1 MPNDRA
7 FTVDLTGDMTNT
19 MYDQFSY
26 DNDTTDLD
34 VTDTHGLLEISGNAT
49 AQEYMNLLSTVHYS
63 NTLPEPNDL
72 YQERSI
78 TVTIRE
84 DDQFY
89 MANITVNLIPVND
102 PAQFNFNNRT
112 IYFDEATREDPVM
125 LFKPTDKIIDPDQD
139 GGNLSYAT
147 LTLYGPTVHEGDMIS
162 IDSIS
167 AGSLLNYSNETHINI
182 SGIAPIREYLSILR
196 TATFVNRRV
205 DSPSTPRRVIVN
217 TFDGIEDSLGPN
229 IYININTTD
238 DPPLCFIG
246 GNIVS
251 YKFIP

>member
-1 MPNDRA
+1 MPNDCA

-19 MYDQFSY
+19 VNDQFSY
-26 DNDTTDLD
+26 DNDVTDLD
-34 VTDTHGLLEISGNAT
+34 ITDTHGLLEISGNAT
-49 AQEYMNLLSTVHYS
+49 AQEYMNFLSTVHYL
-63 NTLPEPNDL
+63 NTLSEPNDL
-72 YQERSI
+72 FQERNI
-78 TVTIRE
+78 IVTIRE

-89 MANITVNLIPVND
+89 VANITVNLIPVND
-102 PAQFNFNNRT
+102 PAQFNFSNKT
-112 IYFDEATREDPVM
+112 IYFDEATRDPVM
-125 LFKPTDKIIDPDQD
+125 LFEPTDEIIDPDQD
-139 GGNLSYAT
+139 EDNLSYAT
-147 LTLYGPTVHEGDMIS
+147 LTLWPIVHEGDMIS

-167 AGSLLNYSNETHINI
+167 AGSLLNFDSNGTRINI
-182 SGIAPIREYLSILR
+182 SGIAPIGEYESILR

-205 DSPSTPRRVIVN
+205 DSPSTPRQVIVN

-251 YKFIP
+251 YKFMP